1 VEKERENKID
11 MGKRNGDRIYV
22 PGQNRRRR
30 EIRGMVEELVTK
42 MEMVNGG
49 QGDGG
54 SQGDCLTGR
63 GF

>member
-1 VEKERENKID
+1 MEKERENKID

-49 QGDGG
+49 QGE
-54 SQGDCLTGR
+54 GDCLTGR
-63 GF
+63 GY

>member
-1 VEKERENKID
+1 MEKERENKID

-54 SQGDCLTGR
+54 SQGHCLTGR